1 MTTEDIDID
10 ITICG
15 WSESHN
21 AKVKVKRAQRFKGD
35 RVEWEIQA
43 INVKGIDITRLITS
57 DQIQEIVNYLGA
69 TEELCQ

>member
-69 TEELCQ
+69 TEE